1 MELWREREDR
11 IEISKDKLQLLVDS
25 DAISTTEFRLIGV
38 NQISDIYENN
48 EAWKSQKAKSDKEYK
63 KLKEIEFK
71 LIHKIE

>member
-1 MELWREREDR
+1 MEICR

-25 DAISTTEFRLIGV
+25 DAISTNDFRLIGV

>member
-1 MELWREREDR
+1 MELCR
-11 IEISKDKLQLLVDS
+11 IEMLKDKLQLLVDS
-25 DAISTTEFRLIGV
+25 DALTPEDFRLIGV
-38 NQISDIYENN
+38 NEVTDIYKSN

>member
-1 MELWREREDR
+1 MELCR
-11 IEISKDKLQLLVDS
+11 IEMLKDKLQLLVDS
-25 DAISTTEFRLIGV
+25 DALTPGDFRLIGV
-38 NQISDIYENN
+38 NEVTDIYKSN